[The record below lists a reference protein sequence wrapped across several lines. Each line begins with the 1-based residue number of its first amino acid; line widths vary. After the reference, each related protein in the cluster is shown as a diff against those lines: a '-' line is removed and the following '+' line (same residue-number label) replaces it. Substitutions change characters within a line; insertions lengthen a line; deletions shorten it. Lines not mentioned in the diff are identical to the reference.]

1 MLFRSPYEVAVEKAK
16 ADIGVVQAD
25 LTNAHDRVERNRP
38 LVEVSA
44 ISPQEFDQLVAN
56 ERSLTAQLAARRAM
70 LDEANLNLSFTRI
83 LSPVA
88 GRTSA
93 TTTYSGTYV
102 TPQQLLVTVRQLD
115 PLWVEFNPVA
125 TDLPALRKMMESG
138 DRGTTAALPGGE
150 WSRSGKV
157 VFVDNTVNRETST
170 IRTRIE
176 LPNPDRVMVPGAYV
190 NVHLKV
196 DELADALSV
205 PEQAIVYQTAAATL
219 WTVDKDGK
227 ARQKVVKT
235 GPRGGAGI
243 VIAEGLSADDVVVV
257 EGIEGV
263 ASPNNEAQIKGFKLG
278 LGKVKGVTLKEVKE
292 LKRDMSGDPREWPA
306 GRAAQIASMAAGA
319 GAVVLFVNLPQSLPA
334 PDLAAL
340 KGGPAKLVVVGT
352 QSPLLQNLVSS
363 GVVKVA
369 IVART
374 PPSPA
379 PSGPESPVQW
389 FARVYQVIQAP

>member
-1 MLFRSPYEVAVEKAK
+1 MTKTLTILAPAALCAALAGCGGKPPAAPAGPPPAPVRTVKPTVGNVPVFRDYPGMTMSVRTVDVFPRVTGWIVEQAFTNGQRVEEGQLLYVIDPRPYEVAVEKAK
-16 ADIGVVQAD
+16 ADIGVVEAD
-25 LTNAHDRVERNRP
+25 LKNAHDRVERNRP

-257 EGIEGV
+257 EGMQKLRDGTQTV
-263 ASPNNEAQIKGFKLG
+263 PPEAMRAQMGMDKA
-278 LGKVKGVTLKEVKE
+278 
-292 LKRDMSGDPREWPA
+292 PA
-306 GRAAQIASMAAGA
+306 GGAAAAE
-319 GAVVLFVNLPQSLPA
+319 
-334 PDLAAL
+334 
-340 KGGPAKLVVVGT
+340 PAKPAAEP
-352 QSPLLQNLVSS
+352 S
-363 GVVKVA
+363 
-369 IVART
+369 T
-374 PPSPA
+374 PA
-379 PSGPESPVQW
+379 
-389 FARVYQVIQAP
+389 AKAD